1 MRLTRAAQR
10 AQEGIDEPTTDA
22 TQATESTK
30 RGPLNEI
37 SPNASPEQAA
47 PVEEIPKK
55 TPARSKSKKGA
66 KKGAKG
72 KKAKAIEEEQAPA
85 AEEQEQ
91 EQERA
96 ADDAEVEAG
105 AQEPTVETVNGQQCK
120 RAYCGR

>member
-22 TQATESTK
+22 TQATESTE

-72 KKAKAIEEEQAPA
+72 KKAKAIEEEQAQA
-85 AEEQEQ
+85 AEEQEQEQ

-120 RAYCGR
+120 RAY

>member
-10 AQEGIDEPTTDA
+10 AQEGVDEPTPDA
-22 TQATESTK
+22 TQATESTE

-37 SPNASPEQAA
+37 SPNTSPEQAA

-72 KKAKAIEEEQAPA
+72 KKAKVIEEEQAQA
-85 AEEQEQ
+85 VEEQEQ
-91 EQERA
+91 A
-96 ADDAEVEAG
+96 TDDAQVEAG

-120 RAYCGR
+120 RAY